1 MITTGPIPT
10 GKQLLETL
18 IKLLADQEGIEI
30 TAEVIE
36 VKEDVA

>member
-18 IKLLADQEGIEI
+18 IKLLADQEGVEI
-30 TAEVIE
+30 TAEIVE
-36 VKEDVA
+36 VEKDVA